1 VAGRAGPRGRTP
13 DRPRSR
19 QGYARDQNLAPEGQA
34 HRRTGDPP
42 PDRHSGVRLT
52 AAGNRGS
59 GPRPRIAVVFFDLGG
74 TLVDEQDILGWGEV
88 ASRLG
93 LEIPPDDLAHAYS
106 EVLRET
112 DCTPRVPFEEFWQQV
127 LARGA
132 QHPVPR
138 AIAERFLE
146 EFRRRDRPMPL
157 FSDARR
163 CLEDLRSQGRR
174 LAIISNSRGE
184 DHVREILIRRDIAG
198 FFEAVVSSGT
208 EGVAKPDPEIF
219 RRALAKLHVPAEE
232 SFYVGDLAFTDAKA
246 AAAAGLHAVWLNRRG
261 TGFGD
266 DPPEITS
273 LLEVP
278 LWIHQLETG

>member
-1 VAGRAGPRGRTP
+1 MSGSK
-13 DRPRSR
+13 RS
-19 QGYARDQNLAPEGQA
+19 
-34 HRRTGDPP
+34 
-42 PDRHSGVRLT
+42 
-52 AAGNRGS
+52 GS
-59 GPRPRIAVVFFDLGG
+59 QQRPRITTVFFDLGG
-74 TLVDEQDILGWGEV
+74 TLVDERDILGWVEA

-93 LEIPPDDLAHAYS
+93 LEVPADDLAHAYS

-112 DCTPRVPFEEFWQQV
+112 DCLPRVPFTEFWRLV
-127 LARGA
+127 LERGA
-132 QHPVPR
+132 QRPVPP
-138 AIAERFLE
+138 ALSERFTTAYLTRE
-146 EFRRRDRPMPL
+146 RPLPL

-163 CLEDLRSQGRR
+163 CLEDLKAQGRQ

-184 DHVREILIRRDIAG
+184 DHVREILIRREIAE
-198 FFEAVVSSGT
+198 FFRAIVSSGS

-219 RRALAKLHVPAEE
+219 RRALSKVNATAEE

-246 AAAAGLHAVWLNRRG
+246 AAAAGLHSVWLNRWG

-278 LWIHQLETG
+278 LWIHQLETGP